1 MKAPATLIA
10 LRDLCG
16 IAEVSEIIDRSK
28 GRVGQLLLEDPTFP
42 QPVWSLRLGRI
53 WDANEVKAWMQAT
66 GYGMAG
72 PDEPKSERN
81 RTGPKPTLV
90 VQVPEAERAARLD
103 ALLRG

>member
-1 MKAPATLIA
+1 MKEPDTLIA

-16 IAEVSEIIDRSK
+16 VAEVSEIIKKSK
-28 GRVGQLLLEDPTFP
+28 GRVGQLMLEDPTFP
-42 QPVWSLRLGRI
+42 RPVWSLRLGRI

-81 RTGPKPTLV
+81 RTGPKPTPV
-90 VQVPEAERAARLD
+90 VRVPEAERAARLD